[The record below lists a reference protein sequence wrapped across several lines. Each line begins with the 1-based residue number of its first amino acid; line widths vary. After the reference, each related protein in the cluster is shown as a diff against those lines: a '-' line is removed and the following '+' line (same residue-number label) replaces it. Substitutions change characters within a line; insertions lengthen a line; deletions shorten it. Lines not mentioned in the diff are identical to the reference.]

1 MINLL
6 PHEDKIFIKREYL
19 SRLFVVIG
27 VTLAGA
33 VFISIIFLAPT
44 LFLLDN
50 YKSDLSRQIVFSS
63 GQAEVIDTQNIISE
77 IKKLNSRISVLKS
90 SQEKLYLSFIIEK
103 VIEMKTK
110 GVKITDLNYEGAKGE
125 EKGKI
130 SISGIAEERQ
140 ALLDFINLLKEEFD
154 EGNVL
159 SPVSNL
165 LNEKNAS
172 FSLTI
177 LNIK

>member
-6 PHEDKIFIKREYL
+6 PREDKVFIKKEYL

-27 VTLAGA
+27 IFFARA
-33 VFISIIFLAPT
+33 VFISVVFLAPT
-44 LFLLDN
+44 IFLLN
-50 YKSDLSRQIVFSS
+50 GYKSDLSRQVILSS

-90 SQEKLYLSFIIEK
+90 SQEKSDLSFIIEK
-103 VIEMKTK
+103 IIEMKTK
-110 GVKITDLNYEGAKGE
+110 GVKIIGLNYEGMKSE

-130 SISGIAEERQ
+130 SMSGIAQERQ
-140 ALLDFINLLKEEFD
+140 DLLDFIDLLKKEFSEED
-154 EGNVL
+154 VL

-165 LNEKNAS
+165 LNEKNTS